1 MILSPVTLKEHQL
14 TLQPLPVEDQV
25 PMPTLDRFT
34 VTAADGGPSPLT
46 ESVRSP
52 YVEECWLPYLGCEA
66 LMFARRCDQQLS
78 QLKDG
83 AQSIAVIVSRW
94 ADALGMI
101 YPEQVIAAKN
111 RLVRFGMAT
120 WDDKGVMALKR
131 HWPQVPDAIATAEHR
146 KLLLAITDLP

>member
-1 MILSPVTLKEHQL
+1 M
-14 TLQPLPVEDQV
+14 TLQTLPPEDQAPAV
-25 PMPTLDRFT
+25 LLDRFS
-34 VTAADGGPSPLT
+34 VTAADTGPTPLT

-83 AQSIAVIVSRW
+83 AQSIAIIVTRW

-101 YPEQVIAAKN
+101 YPEQVLAAKN

-120 WDDKGVMALKR
+120 WDDKNVLALKR

-146 KLLLAITDLP
+146 KLLLAIPDLP